1 MEGLEKDHPYS
12 ESSQQPPPARE
23 EYTVPGA
30 ITRRLRDR
38 ELLRKRKAEAQE
50 KDTVQWVLGERGKS
64 KGPKRGRGAGRRRGR
79 QPREEETTPLGP
91 EPHPEVQKEE
101 KKEPPEKAPAS
112 SVHHEEEPALSVAQE
127 LSGGTQ
133 QEAVEGP
140 PAEDTLHPAELGE
153 APKSEEAGISEALN
167 VPLENDHTDNGYY
180 PSVLF

>member
-23 EYTVPGA
+23 EHTEPGA

-79 QPREEETTPLGP
+79 QQDTEP
-91 EPHPEVQKEE
+91 EPQPEVQEE
-101 KKEPPEKAPAS
+101 VEKEPPEKAQGSPG
-112 SVHHEEEPALSVAQE
+112 HHEEEPTLSVAQE
-127 LSGGTQ
+127 LSVGTQ

-140 PAEDTLHPAELGE
+140 PAEDTLHPVEHGE
-153 APKSEEAGISEALN
+153 VPKSEEAGISEALN
-167 VPLENDHTDNGYY
+167 IPLENDHTDNGYY

>member
-23 EYTVPGA
+23 EHTVPEA

-50 KDTVQWVLGERGKS
+50 KDTVQERGKS
-64 KGPKRGRGAGRRRGR
+64 KGPKRGRGAGRRGR
-79 QPREEETTPLGP
+79 QQDTEL
-91 EPHPEVQKEE
+91 EPQPEVQEE
-101 KKEPPEKAPAS
+101 VEKEPPEKAQGSPE
-112 SVHHEEEPALSVAQE
+112 HHEEEPALSVAQE

-140 PAEDTLHPAELGE
+140 PAEDTLHPVEHGD

-167 VPLENDHTDNGYY
+167 ISLENDHTDNGYY

>member
-12 ESSQQPPPARE
+12 GSSQQPPPARE

-30 ITRRLRDR
+30 ITHRLRDR

-64 KGPKRGRGAGRRRGR
+64 TGPKRGRGAGRRRGR
-79 QPREEETTPLGP
+79 QQGTEP
-91 EPHPEVQKEE
+91 EPQPEVQEE
-101 KKEPPEKAPAS
+101 VEKEPPEESQAS
-112 SVHHEEEPALSVAQE
+112 PGHHEEEPALSVAQE

-140 PAEDTLHPAELGE
+140 PAEDILHPAELGE

-167 VPLENDHTDNGYY
+167 IPLENDHTDNGYY

>member
-23 EYTVPGA
+23 EHTVPGA

-50 KDTVQWVLGERGKS
+50 KDTVQERGTS
-64 KGPKRGRGAGRRRGR
+64 KGPKRGRGAGRRGR
-79 QPREEETTPLGP
+79 QQDTEP
-91 EPHPEVQKEE
+91 EPQPEGQEE
-101 KKEPPEKAPAS
+101 VEKEPAEKAQGSPG
-112 SVHHEEEPALSVAQE
+112 HHEEEPALSLAQE

-140 PAEDTLHPAELGE
+140 PAEDTLHPEEHGE

-167 VPLENDHTDNGYY
+167 ISLENDHTDNGYY

>member
-23 EYTVPGA
+23 EYAVPGV
-30 ITRRLRDR
+30 TTHRLRDR

-50 KDTVQWVLGERGKS
+50 KDTVQWVLGERGTS

-79 QPREEETTPLGP
+79 QQGTEP
-91 EPHPEVQKEE
+91 EPQPEVQEE
-101 KKEPPEKAPAS
+101 VEKEPPEKAQAS
-112 SVHHEEEPALSVAQE
+112 PGHHEEEPALSVAQE

-167 VPLENDHTDNGYY
+167 IPLENDHTDNGYY

>member
-12 ESSQQPPPARE
+12 GSSQQPPPARE

-30 ITRRLRDR
+30 ITHRLRDR

-64 KGPKRGRGAGRRRGR
+64 AGPKRGRGAGRRRGR
-79 QPREEETTPLGP
+79 QQGTEP
-91 EPHPEVQKEE
+91 EPQPDVQEEVE
-101 KKEPPEKAPAS
+101 KEPPEKAQAS
-112 SVHHEEEPALSVAQE
+112 PGHHEEEPALSVAQE

-140 PAEDTLHPAELGE
+140 PAQDILHPAELGE

-167 VPLENDHTDNGYY
+167 IPLENDHTDNGYY

>member
-12 ESSQQPPPARE
+12 GSSQQPPPARE

-30 ITRRLRDR
+30 ITHRLRDR

-50 KDTVQWVLGERGKS
+50 KDTVQERGKS
-64 KGPKRGRGAGRRRGR
+64 AGPKRGRGAGRRRGR
-79 QPREEETTPLGP
+79 QQGTEP
-91 EPHPEVQKEE
+91 EPQPDVQEEVE
-101 KKEPPEKAPAS
+101 KEPPEKAQAS
-112 SVHHEEEPALSVAQE
+112 PGHHEEEPALSVAQE

-140 PAEDTLHPAELGE
+140 PAQDILHPAELGE

-167 VPLENDHTDNGYY
+167 IPLENDHTDNGYY

>member
-12 ESSQQPPPARE
+12 GSSQQPPPARE

-30 ITRRLRDR
+30 ITHRLRDR

-64 KGPKRGRGAGRRRGR
+64 TGPKRGRGAGRRRGR
-79 QPREEETTPLGP
+79 QQGTEP
-91 EPHPEVQKEE
+91 EPQPEVQEE
-101 KKEPPEKAPAS
+101 VEKEPPEKSQAS
-112 SVHHEEEPALSVAQE
+112 PGHHEEEPALSVAQE

-140 PAEDTLHPAELGE
+140 PAEDILHPAELGE

-167 VPLENDHTDNGYY
+167 IPLENDHTDNGYY